1 MILFFFSISK
11 FAKIKPIHRNRN
23 RYRSHILR
31 KYGMLGGRVS
41 VKWRENTSRP
51 GEVERAGM
59 DATEYTYGAKQT
71 DAAIRAVASRY
82 RDRRA
87 ATSRDNDNKL
97 SPSLSRSRLR
107 PPPHPS
113 PAHTYP
119 RSARVYCATV
129 ARARGDSSL
138 QRSEQHLC
146 SSPLDLREI
155 LPRIKWNFIDN
166 ARDITFDSPFF
177 ETILPSFL
185 SPSLFLASLIFFLL
199 PFVIFLFQNINI
211 RISWIFLNRKCCK
224 IFSQR
229 ERKIGG
235 RKRKKL

>member
-107 PPPHPS
+107 PPPRPS

-129 ARARGDSSL
+129 ARTRGDSSL

-146 SSPLDLREI
+146 SSPPDLREI

-177 ETILPSFL
+177 ECRNDSSFL
-185 SPSLFLASLIFFLL
+185 PLPITFPCVFNLFSFTIRNISL
-199 PFVIFLFQNINI
+199 P
-211 RISWIFLNRKCCK
+211 
-224 IFSQR
+224 
-229 ERKIGG
+229 EY
-235 RKRKKL
+235 

>member
-11 FAKIKPIHRNRN
+11 FAKIKPIHRNRIDID
-23 RYRSHILR
+23 ILR

-107 PPPHPS
+107 PPPRPS

-177 ETILPSFL
+177 ECRNDSSFL
-185 SPSLFLASLIFFLL
+185 PLPITFPCVFNLFSFTIRNISL
-199 PFVIFLFQNINI
+199 P
-211 RISWIFLNRKCCK
+211 
-224 IFSQR
+224 
-229 ERKIGG
+229 EY
-235 RKRKKL
+235 